1 MAHNFRRWL
10 FRRREATTHSVNL
23 SKCLHDHAIVDRC
36 GGKARHQLWRCVYSG
51 IVNMK
56 IWQIYSFFSYFEKWT
71 DKSIRHFI
79 TYSIQYFSS
88 FKLQEKAAVIRN
100 VKVQAVTSLQEP
112 FVSYIAELW
121 QNLGIQTAYRRRREF
136 KLSDSANLYI
146 LIVNKKYFRYALLF
160 SFSLAFLMNLLD
172 YRRRIICRQI
182 KT

>member
-1 MAHNFRRWL
+1 MRWKSSASVMAMCLQRYCKHEHMTNL
-10 FRRREATTHSVNL
+10 FTF
-23 SKCLHDHAIVDRC
+23 
-36 GGKARHQLWRCVYSG
+36 QLFWKVKRLRYMC
-51 IVNMK
+51 
-56 IWQIYSFFSYFEKWT
+56 
-71 DKSIRHFI
+71 HFI
-79 TYSIQYFSS
+79 AHLIQYFSS

-112 FVSYIAELW
+112 FVSHITELW
-121 QNLGIQTAYRRRREF
+121 QNSGIQTAYRRRREF

-146 LIVNKKYFRYALLF
+146 LIVNKKSFCYALLF